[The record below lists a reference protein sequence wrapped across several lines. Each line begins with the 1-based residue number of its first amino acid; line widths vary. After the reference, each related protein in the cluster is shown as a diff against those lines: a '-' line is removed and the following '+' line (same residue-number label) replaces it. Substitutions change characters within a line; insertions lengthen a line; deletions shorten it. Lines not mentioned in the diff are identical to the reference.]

1 MLERLDLLYIFR
13 LEVHGPYAAVS
24 WFSFGGVR
32 RSACCWYVGM
42 IRQDASLAMNRA
54 AEVTI
59 LSILLHNWICVKAG
73 GLGVALG
80 ARF

>member
-1 MLERLDLLYIFR
+1 MPPTLPCRSLPSEEYIAR
-13 LEVHGPYAAVS
+13 HA
-24 WFSFGGVR
+24 
-32 RSACCWYVGM
+32 VGM

-59 LSILLHNWICVKAG
+59 LSILLHNWICIKAG